1 MHNADT
7 KCTMWG
13 ESGPKGRENSFMFKF
28 FLSCHKNEFYFMLP
42 FHLKIFQYV
51 SLKHRDL
58 KYKHDAIITF

>member
-28 FLSCHKNEFYFMLP
+28 LLSCHKNEFYFIIYETNCTSYL
-42 FHLKIFQYV
+42 YV
-51 SLKHRDL
+51 LDW
-58 KYKHDAIITF
+58 DVIN